1 MSDKHCPYCG
11 QEETEENCGEAQ
23 AARKYICQVC
33 DQSFGGTKDSPELH
47 CDEVYF
53 SHGGFFS
60 GNQSLRIEERDGY
73 ADLTVSSP
81 FSETEGG
88 DVRFRIMLCEW
99 MVIKTTLFYDLF
111 VMDWQEAYNDPT
123 ILDGTQWELKL
134 TFDDRESVKSVGSNA
149 FPALY
154 DDLLELF
161 TPYFDQGA
169 FERD

>member
-1 MSDKHCPYCG
+1 MSDKRCPYCG
-11 QEETEENCGEAQ
+11 QAETEENCGEAQ

-53 SHGGFFS
+53 SHDGFFS

-88 DVRFRIMLCEW
+88 DVRFRIMLSEW
-99 MVIKTTLFYDLF
+99 MAIKKTLFYDLF
-111 VMDWQEAYNDPT
+111 VMDWQEAYNDST